1 MQGIQYVTNDKGRR
15 VAVMIDLQRHG
26 RVWEDFYDT
35 LVGRL
40 RADDPRE
47 SLATVKR
54 RLRRQG
60 RLHG

>member
-35 LVGRL
+35 LVSRL
-40 RADDPRE
+40 RADGPRE